1 MVKETEGNFKLNRG
15 IDPEEQKQ
23 TEMIFFR

>member
-1 MVKETEGNFKLNRG
+1 MVKETEANFKMNRG